1 MSASGGED
9 HDARLWRIV
18 TATVRPLRRRPA
30 AKPRAPPPLA
40 AVPPVASPVEHS
52 PSPAAKR
59 AAGPSPRPRAAA
71 PRQPPPPQPIEPG
84 RRRRLE
90 RGRDELTATI
100 DLHGLGQER
109 ARRALT
115 AFLLRGFAEHRRT
128 ILVITGKGALGDGVL
143 RRRVPEWLAEPPL
156 RAIVAGLSEA
166 HRRHGGEGA
175 IYVALKRASPT
186 VPHTP

>member
-18 TATVRPLRRRPA
+18 TATVRPLRRRFAVHPRADAAAIPPSATIPA
-30 AKPRAPPPLA
+30 APEARAKPP
-40 AVPPVASPVEHS
+40 
-52 PSPAAKR
+52 
-59 AAGPSPRPRAAA
+59 GPSPRPRAAT
-71 PRQPPPPQPIEPG
+71 PHHHPPPQPIEPG

-90 RGRDELTATI
+90 RGRDELAATI
-100 DLHGLGQER
+100 DLHGLDQER
-109 ARRALT
+109 ARAALT
-115 AFLLRGFAEHRRT
+115 GFLLRGFAEHRRT

-143 RRRVPEWLAEPPL
+143 RRRVPAWLAEPPL
-156 RAIVAGLSEA
+156 RQIVAGISEA

-186 VPHTP
+186 DPHTP